1 MFNFNA
7 EKFLSDIKFLS
18 AFVLN
23 FLKNPIIGMKNA
35 PNLDWGQ
42 VLLLQGGLSLISGV
56 LAGLVT
62 GNFLFVIWGLLF
74 FPPLALIVSFL
85 ASLSLHYLILFFF
98 QKEFAIRQTFILL
111 VLANIPFLILRIL
124 SRLFNTIDLVG
135 FVIVGF
141 LLVVGIVENY
151 HLEKRKVIKLV
162 FYFVLFICLSWLA
175 QYGYSL
181 KEDWSRVS

>member
-1 MFNFNA
+1 MFNFDA
-7 EKFLSDIKFLS
+7 EKILNDIKFLS
-18 AFVLN
+18 AFVIN
-23 FLKNPIIGMKNA
+23 FLKNPIQGMKAA

-42 VLLLQGGLSLISGV
+42 VLLLQGGLSLLSGV

-62 GNFLFVIWGLLF
+62 GNFLFVVWGF
-74 FPPLALIVSFL
+74 FIFPPLALIVSFL
-85 ASLSLHYLILFFF
+85 VSLSLHYLILFFF
-98 QKEFAIRQTFILL
+98 QKEFEIRQTFVLL
-111 VLANIPFLILRIL
+111 VLANIPFLVLRIL
-124 SRLFNTIDLVG
+124 SRLFNTVDLVG
-135 FVIVGF
+135 FIIVGF

-162 FYFVLFICLSWLA
+162 FYFVLFVCVSWLA